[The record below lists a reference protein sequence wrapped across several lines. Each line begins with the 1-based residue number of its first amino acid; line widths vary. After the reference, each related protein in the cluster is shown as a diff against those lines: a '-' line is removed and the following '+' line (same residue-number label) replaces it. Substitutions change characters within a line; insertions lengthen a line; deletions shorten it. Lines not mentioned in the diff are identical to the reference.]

1 MMVLLLFFSQ
11 LKKLKWRGFGEK
23 GYWVL
28 GISYWENQISY
39 TSCNS
44 CNRISSIEYR
54 VLKLFSTHRT

>member
-28 GISYWENQISY
+28 GISYW
-39 TSCNS
+39 
-44 CNRISSIEYR
+44 
-54 VLKLFSTHRT
+54 VLGIYWVNLILKSFSTQLFPVYRDRT